1 MAMTTTGT
9 LLGGANRHRSSVGD
23 VSGLASC
30 QVWEAGSGH
39 CGKSSK
45 HLRKFRVGTLN
56 VNTLRG
62 RVCEV
67 VETLSRR
74 KVDVCCIQ
82 ETRYHGGNCRII
94 KGKDTRYKLYWSGN
108 DKGTAGV
115 GVFVAEEWIE
125 KVFEVQRVSD
135 RILLVKLIVGQ
146 RVVTL
151 LSVYAP
157 QSGLSDVDKDLFFDQ
172 LHAVTARIPRSELL
186 IPCGD
191 WNGHVGR
198 AGTEYREV
206 HGGMGYGRSE
216 PDVEGERIL
225 EYALAFNL
233 LLGNTCFKKRDSHL
247 ITYKSGNAA
256 TQIDFIL
263 FPRAMRKLVTDVKV
277 IPGEEVAL
285 QHQLLVCDMK
295 FDVPPKPKRKFTPCL
310 KVWKLTDPQRRNHFQ
325 EVFKLH
331 VSASAGVPDA
341 ATEDIWNNLKTG
353 LLKTTEEVCGT
364 TRPHR
369 WRRETWWWNEHVG
382 EVITAKWQ
390 AFKAWKTGKGT
401 RASYYAAKRIARRAV
416 HHARQEADKEVY
428 KNIDPKSS
436 ELYRLANQLRK
447 ENADVVGDKPVKND
461 AGEMSMSDDSKQ
473 KAWLEHYQRLLNA
486 EFDWDPN
493 HLSDESPVEGPPIPI
508 TIDMVKKAIS
518 QMKAGKA
525 PGPSGIV
532 VEMIRAAGDMGASMI
547 RDLAA
552 AIIRDGKVPS
562 DWEQS
567 FIVCLYKGKGMHWK
581 GVTIVVSS

>member
-1 MAMTTTGT
+1 MAMTTTDT
-9 LLGGANRHRSSVGD
+9 LLGGANRHQSSVGD

-82 ETRYHGGNCRII
+82 ETRYRGGNCRII

-135 RILLVKLIVGQ
+135 RILLVKLIVGL

-172 LHAVTARIPRSELL
+172 LRAVTARIPRSELL

-206 HGGMGYGRSE
+206 HGGMGYGRSV

-225 EYALAFNL
+225 EYALAFDL

-295 FDVPPKPKRKFTPCL
+295 FDVPPKPKRKFTPPL

-364 TRPHR
+364 TRPHH
-369 WRRETWWWNEHVG
+369 WRRETWWWNEQVG
-382 EVITAKWQ
+382 EVITAKRQ

-401 RASYYAAKRIARRAV
+401 RASYDAAKRIARRAV
-416 HHARQEADKEVY
+416 HHARHEADKEVY
-428 KNIDPKSS
+428 KNIDPKS
-436 ELYRLANQLRK
+436 
-447 ENADVVGDKPVKND
+447 
-461 AGEMSMSDDSKQ
+461 
-473 KAWLEHYQRLLNA
+473 
-486 EFDWDPN
+486 
-493 HLSDESPVEGPPIPI
+493 
-508 TIDMVKKAIS
+508 
-518 QMKAGKA
+518 
-525 PGPSGIV
+525 
-532 VEMIRAAGDMGASMI
+532 
-547 RDLAA
+547 
-552 AIIRDGKVPS
+552 
-562 DWEQS
+562 
-567 FIVCLYKGKGMHWK
+567 
-581 GVTIVVSS
+581 